1 MDKLSLID
9 IRAQFP
15 IFTNNPDCI
24 YLDSAATT
32 HKPQTV
38 IDAMSHFYVQH
49 YGTVHRAVYDLSL
62 DATARYNEVRL
73 QLQRFLNAKDPAE
86 IIFTRGTTEAIN
98 LVARCASKVYLHPGD
113 EVLISALEHHA
124 NIVPWQQV
132 CSERGC
138 SLKVIPVLS
147 DGTLDLTAYDQLLS
161 NKTKIVAIAHIA
173 NSIGTVNPIAE
184 MIDLAHHHGA
194 LVLIDGAQSAAHS
207 PIDVQ
212 ALDADFYAFSGHKIY
227 GPTGVGVLY
236 GKKHLLDAMPPFL
249 FGGDMVD
256 VVSWET
262 TTFQP
267 SPLKFEAGTPMIAEV
282 IGLGAALE
290 FIESFGRDWIAEYEA
305 HLTQIAWDALK
316 EIPEVLTFGPERSR
330 GAIIGFVVA
339 GVHHLDLGTMLN
351 ARGIAA
357 RTGTLC
363 AQPVMK
369 HYGISGMVRISF
381 GIYNTSED
389 VVQFISALKHVISIL
404 R

>member
-1 MDKLSLID
+1 MD
-9 IRAQFP
+9 IRSQFP
-15 IFTNNPDCI
+15 IFSNNPSCI

-38 IDAMSHFYVQH
+38 IDSMNLFYSHH

-73 QLQRFLNAKDPAE
+73 QVRRFLNANDPAE
-86 IIFTRGTTEAIN
+86 IVFTRGTTEAIN
-98 LVARCASKVYLHPGD
+98 LVAHCASKVYLHPGD

-147 DGTLDLTAYDQLLS
+147 DGTLDLTAYAQLLS
-161 NKTKIVAIAHIA
+161 HKTKIVAITHIA

-194 LVLIDGAQSAAHS
+194 LVLIDGAQSAAHM
-207 PIDVQ
+207 PVDVH
-212 ALDADFYAFSGHKIY
+212 ALDADFYAFSGHKLY

-236 GKKHLLDAMPPFL
+236 GKKHLLEAMPPFI

-282 IGLGAALE
+282 IGLGVALE
-290 FIESFGRDWIAEYEA
+290 FIDSFGREWIAEYEA
-305 HLTQIAWDALK
+305 HLTQIACNALN
-316 EIPEVLTFGPERSR
+316 EIPEVRTFGLEKGR
-330 GAIIGFVVA
+330 GAIIGFVVP

-351 ARGIAA
+351 ARGIAV

-369 HYGISGMVRISF
+369 RFGVSGMVRISF

-389 VVQFISALKHVISIL
+389 VAQFISALKHVISIL
-404 R
+404 K